1 MTNSN
6 ITPESLENDS
16 SLAPSKEGESESSL
30 KTQAEPAHV
39 VAAEADQEHPIQD
52 LETTKKE
59 EVTVSSPSPVTKA
72 HIQVRLQESQ
82 SQENQG
88 FQFSSDQVSQE
99 ATSFSNTPTM
109 VANSSKEASIS
120 QKVVSDHIA
129 PNSQGQRENSSF
141 GQQND
146 AHATPLY
153 EDSPKPSASYTS
165 LKVLGLFGIVA
176 AIGLVV
182 YFALMFSNQ
191 VTQNQ
196 TQASIQ
202 AILSEAQTLAD
213 QNNPQAAL
221 TTVEEGLE
229 KHPNNQNLLKQ
240 KSYYENEVEI
250 SKILSKAKSE
260 EQNDPSQA
268 LATLATGLALFPES
282 TSLQQAQSTLK
293 KTLKS
298 DALEAAT
305 HYEEA
310 QNFDRAIA
318 VLDQAIGLIGEDAD
332 LTARKQLDTQKAQAK
347 VKSQQTKQAN
357 SQVKVAQNQTTP
369 STSTASTTPTPTT
382 PVAPTTPEAP
392 TKPAN
397 TDSAFVLPNSSTQL
411 YSYEQVAQT
420 IYSQTDLE
428 LAINEIYARNGRN
441 FDTPK
446 YKSYFEAQSWYTP
459 TYSSSAFDAQRD
471 TLLSPI
477 ELQNIETLVAYGQN
491 QGWR

>member
-6 ITPESLENDS
+6 ITPESLETDS
-16 SLAPSKEGESESSL
+16 SLSSTKEVASIESASSL
-30 KTQAEPAHV
+30 KTQTEPANV
-39 VAAEADQEHPIQD
+39 IDLSNMEQESSIQD
-52 LETTKKE
+52 LETSKKE
-59 EVTVSSPSPVTKA
+59 KTTLPPVTKA

-82 SQENQG
+82 SQKNQG
-88 FQFSSDQVSQE
+88 FQFSSDQGNSE
-99 ATSFSNTPTM
+99 ATQFLNNPTM
-109 VANSSKEASIS
+109 VATFSHGDSTSKNVFSEN
-120 QKVVSDHIA
+120 VA
-129 PNSQGQRENSSF
+129 PNSQGQREDNSF
-141 GQQND
+141 GPQN
-146 AHATPLY
+146 AYRAISSY
-153 EDSPKPSASYTS
+153 EANPQPSSSYTG
-165 LKVLGLFGIVA
+165 LKILGLFGIVA

-202 AILSEAQTLAD
+202 AILSTAQTLAD

-268 LATLATGLALFPES
+268 LATLATGLTLFPES
-282 TSLQQAQSTLK
+282 TSLQQAQSTLR

-318 VLDQAIGLIGEDAD
+318 ILDQAMNMIGEDAD
-332 LTARKQLDTQKAQAK
+332 LTTRKQLDTQKAQAK
-347 VKSQQTKQAN
+347 VKSQQTQQAN
-357 SQVKVAQNQTTP
+357 NQIKVAQNQTTS
-369 STSTASTTPTPTT
+369 STSIASK
-382 PVAPTTPEAP
+382 APTTPEAP
-392 TKPAN
+392 TKSAN
-397 TDSAFVLPNSSTQL
+397 VDPSFVLPNSSTQL

-420 IYSQTDLE
+420 VHSQTDLE
-428 LAINEIYARNGRN
+428 LAINEIYARNGRS

-459 TYSSSAFDAQRD
+459 TYSSSTFDAQRD

>member
-6 ITPESLENDS
+6 ITPESLETDS
-16 SLAPSKEGESESSL
+16 ALSSTKEVTSIESASSL
-30 KTQAEPAHV
+30 KTQTEPANIV
-39 VAAEADQEHPIQD
+39 DTSNMNQESSIQD

-59 EVTVSSPSPVTKA
+59 ETTLPPVTKA
-72 HIQVRLQESQ
+72 HIQVRFQESQ
-82 SQENQG
+82 RQENQG
-88 FQFSSDQVSQE
+88 FQFLSDQESQK
-99 ATSFSNTPTM
+99 ATQFVNNPTM
-109 VANSSKEASIS
+109 VTTFSHGDATS
-120 QKVVSDHIA
+120 QNVFSENVA
-129 PNSQGQRENSSF
+129 LNSQEQR
-141 GQQND
+141 
-146 AHATPLY
+146 
-153 EDSPKPSASYTS
+153 EDSPLLPHNAYRATSSYEANSQPSSSYTG
-165 LKVLGLFGIVA
+165 LKIFGLFGIVA

-182 YFALMFSNQ
+182 YFALTFSNQ

-202 AILSEAQTLAD
+202 AILSAAQRLAD
-213 QNNPQAAL
+213 QNNPQGAL

-268 LATLATGLALFPES
+268 LATLATGLTLFPES
-282 TSLQQAQSTLK
+282 TSLQQAQSTLR

-318 VLDQAIGLIGEDAD
+318 VLDQAINMIGEDAD
-332 LTARKQLDTQKAQAK
+332 LTSRKQLDTQKAQAK
-347 VKSQQTKQAN
+347 VKSQQTQQAN
-357 SQVKVAQNQTTP
+357 NQIKVAQNQTIS
-369 STSTASTTPTPTT
+369 STSTAST
-382 PVAPTTPEAP
+382 APTTPEAP
-392 TKPAN
+392 TKPAP
-397 TDSAFVLPNSSTQL
+397 SFVLPNSSTQL

-420 IYSQTDLE
+420 VHSQTDLE
-428 LAINEIYARNGRN
+428 LAINEIYARNGRS

-477 ELQNIETLVAYGQN
+477 ELQNIETLVAYGQQ

>member
-6 ITPESLENDS
+6 ITPEPLEKDS
-16 SLAPSKEGESESSL
+16 SSSKETMENESSL
-30 KTQAEPAHV
+30 EIQSESANV
-39 VAAEADQEHPIQD
+39 VDESNGDQEHSIQD
-52 LETTKKE
+52 VETKT
-59 EVTVSSPSPVTKA
+59 SSLSPITKA
-72 HIQVRLQESQ
+72 HIQVRLQENQ

-88 FQFSSDQVSQE
+88 FYFSSDSVSQE
-99 ATSFSNTPTM
+99 APQFSNNPTLM
-109 VANSSKEASIS
+109 ANPSKAASIS
-120 QKVVSDHIA
+120 QKAVSEHDT
-129 PNSQGQRENSSF
+129 PNSQKIGEKSSPL
-141 GQQND
+141 QQNIY
-146 AHATPLY
+146 HTTP
-153 EDSPKPSASYTS
+153 SPEASFKPSASYTG
-165 LKVLGLFGIVA
+165 LKILGLFGIVA
-176 AIGLVV
+176 AIGIVV
-182 YFALMFSNQ
+182 YFALTFSNQ

-202 AILSEAQTLAD
+202 AILNEAQTLAD

-221 TTVEEGLE
+221 TTVEKGLE

-240 KSYYENEVEI
+240 KSYYENEVEV

-268 LATLATGLALFPES
+268 LATLATGLTLFPES
-282 TSLQQAQSTLK
+282 ASLQQAQSTLK

-318 VLDQAIGLIGEDAD
+318 VLDQAIGLIGEDTD

-347 VKSQQTKQAN
+347 VKSQQMQQAN
-357 SQVKVAQNQTTP
+357 NQMKGTQNQTISSTSVASTAPTP
-369 STSTASTTPTPTT
+369 SVP
-382 PVAPTTPEAP
+382 PVAPATSEAP
-392 TKPAN
+392 TKPENA
-397 TDSAFVLPNSSTQL
+397 DSTFVLPNSSTQL
-411 YSYEQVAQT
+411 YSYEQVAQMVH
-420 IYSQTDLE
+420 SQTDLE
-428 LAINEIYARNGRN
+428 LAINEIYARNGRS

-446 YKSYFEAQSWYTP
+446 YKSYFEAQSWYNP

-477 ELQNIETLVAYGQN
+477 ELQNIETLVVYGQN